1 MLRLSLARRS
11 ISREVQ
17 TPRRHLGFGSGLA
30 AARSGQDIRY
40 CSLPN
45 YFLTA
50 NIQTTLPCGT
60 LLSISALL
68 RKHDRLDR
76 ERAGILL
83 LVVADDVGQLAFRD
97 PRDIADLRH
106 RDRLSEAVLDGLD
119 LGLVAFY
126 RDLVEFA
133 VRPDRDAVEADAV
146 LGWCEHWIR
155 RPDLERGTTRL
166 QAVHIGRE
174 RVGDIGS
181 AVSADGNIVTQG
193 FRIAECKT
201 ALRCAAGEIEDFQPG
216 ALGVAGIGN
225 AKAGDV
231 IGADIQ
237 HAAFLVGKHA
247 EHRTTAGGAGL
258 DELLCFP
265 AGHGFHHTAKVEAA
279 HIECAV
285 LGGCHAFRKTSIRD
299 ANRRGLGTRS
309 AASRDAEREYQSG
322 RAERTRAAALEQLSQ
337 CKRAY
342 SYALFLIHD

>member
-133 VRPDRDAVEADAV
+133 VPLDQQKAVTEGAHRVRVVQLARRFQRGDRAGIAVRPERDAVEADAV

-193 FRIAECKT
+193 F
-201 ALRCAAGEIEDFQPG
+201 
-216 ALGVAGIGN
+216 
-225 AKAGDV
+225 
-231 IGADIQ
+231 
-237 HAAFLVGKHA
+237 
-247 EHRTTAGGAGL
+247 
-258 DELLCFP
+258 
-265 AGHGFHHTAKVEAA
+265 
-279 HIECAV
+279 
-285 LGGCHAFRKTSIRD
+285 
-299 ANRRGLGTRS
+299 
-309 AASRDAEREYQSG
+309 
-322 RAERTRAAALEQLSQ
+322 
-337 CKRAY
+337 
-342 SYALFLIHD
+342 

>member
-83 LVVADDVGQLAFRD
+83 LAVAEGAHRVRVVQLARRFQRG
-97 PRDIADLRH
+97 
-106 RDRLSEAVLDGLD
+106 DRAGLAVLDGD
-119 LGLVAFY
+119 LEQRG
-126 RDLVEFA
+126 RDIRCDVEIA
-133 VRPDRDAVEADAV
+133 VRPERDAVEADAV

-174 RVGDIGS
+174 R
-181 AVSADGNIVTQG
+181 
-193 FRIAECKT
+193 
-201 ALRCAAGEIEDFQPG
+201 
-216 ALGVAGIGN
+216 
-225 AKAGDV
+225 
-231 IGADIQ
+231 
-237 HAAFLVGKHA
+237 
-247 EHRTTAGGAGL
+247 
-258 DELLCFP
+258 
-265 AGHGFHHTAKVEAA
+265 
-279 HIECAV
+279 
-285 LGGCHAFRKTSIRD
+285 
-299 ANRRGLGTRS
+299 
-309 AASRDAEREYQSG
+309 
-322 RAERTRAAALEQLSQ
+322 
-337 CKRAY
+337 
-342 SYALFLIHD
+342 